1 MRKHKKF
8 LAILSITLL
17 FFCTACGKEVKDE
30 NVSISAL
37 RHGKAH
43 SKNVDAEL
51 LELMETIVTEE
62 CKAPRMLNL
71 MLTLTEVE
79 KYKEDGIYIEAMYKN
94 GKSFPIMGDSSGTV
108 IDEVLFLIGEE
119 PLNCYVC
126 CDTETAYYTFFLS
139 EDACD
144 KISEHLN

>member
-1 MRKHKKF
+1 MGKRKF

-17 FFCTACGKEVKDE
+17 FFCTACGREVKDE
-30 NVSISAL
+30 NVSIAAF
-37 RHGKAH
+37 RHGKEH
-43 SKNVDAEL
+43 SKNVDTEL
-51 LELMETIVTEE
+51 LELVETIVTEE
-62 CKAPRMLNL
+62 CKAPRMLSL
-71 MLTLTEVE
+71 MLPLTVVE
-79 KYKEDGIYIEAMYKN
+79 KYKEDGIYIEVVYKN
-94 GKSFPIMGDSSGTV
+94 GKSFPIMGDSSETV
-108 IDEVLFLIGEE
+108 IDEVIFLIGEE